1 MKVPDVSQPYRS
13 VDYDKDSIKL
23 LTEAAPWL
31 PPKCKIFYN
40 VHTLS
45 SPKIT
50 FFGANFNCQILCLK

>member
-1 MKVPDVSQPYRS
+1 MNVPDISQPYRL
-13 VDYDKDSIKL
+13 VDYDKDRIKL

-31 PPKCKIFYN
+31 PPIFYN